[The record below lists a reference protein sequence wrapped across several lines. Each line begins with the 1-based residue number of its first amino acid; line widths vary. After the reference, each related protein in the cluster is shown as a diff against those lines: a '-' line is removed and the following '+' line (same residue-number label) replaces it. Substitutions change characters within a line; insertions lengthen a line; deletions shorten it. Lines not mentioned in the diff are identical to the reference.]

1 MIMHDRML
9 NDLAHA
15 RIADLHRAAE
25 ARQLARLTR
34 KPRPCA
40 PYRPPVRI
48 PLQRGQVRPATAR
61 RPAPAWRRAVR
72 LLSFLRVRRYV
83 PR

>member
-1 MIMHDRML
+1 MLMHNLML

-15 RIADLHRAAE
+15 RIADLHREVAAI
-25 ARQLARLTR
+25 QLARLAR

-40 PYRPPVRI
+40 PYRPAVHI
-48 PLQRGQVRPATAR
+48 PRQRGQARPLAAPEPGPAR
-61 RPAPAWRRAVR
+61 RRAVR
-72 LLSFLRVRRYV
+72 LLSLLGVRRYA